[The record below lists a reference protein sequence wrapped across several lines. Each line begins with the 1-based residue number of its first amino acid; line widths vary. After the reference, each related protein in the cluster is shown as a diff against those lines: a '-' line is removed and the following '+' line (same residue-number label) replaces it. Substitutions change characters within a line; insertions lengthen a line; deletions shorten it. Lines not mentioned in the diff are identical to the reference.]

1 MNTADRY
8 RDTRR
13 LIDTHGWA
21 VIGVFPTCAEDG
33 PPFSYTA
40 GLTDRGLPELAIY
53 GLAPHTA
60 GGVLNVAARYAV
72 DNGELPCGQPIS
84 GLLAG
89 GLSVVALA
97 MEDTDDLTTVRGL
110 YGVVLAAQQIVWP
123 DAQGRM
129 PWEDWNLGA
138 VQPLHGGEPT

>member
-1 MNTADRY
+1 MNTADPY

-33 PPFSYTA
+33 PPFSYTV

-53 GLAPHTA
+53 GLPPQTA
-60 GGVLNVAARYAV
+60 GGVLNVAARHAV
-72 DNGELPCGQPIS
+72 DNGELPCGQPIT

-89 GLSVVALA
+89 GLPVVAVA
-97 MEDTDDLTTVRGL
+97 IEDTYDLTTVRGL

-123 DAQGRM
+123 DSQGRM
-129 PWEDWNLGA
+129 PWEDWNLGTA
-138 VQPLHGGEPT
+138 QPLLGGQPT

>member
-1 MNTADRY
+1 MNTADPY
-8 RDTRR
+8 HDTRR

-33 PPFSYTA
+33 PPFSYTV

-53 GLAPHTA
+53 GLPPQTA
-60 GGVLNVAARYAV
+60 GGVLNVAARHAV
-72 DNGELPCGQPIS
+72 DNGELPCGQPIT

-89 GLSVVALA
+89 GLPVVAVA

-123 DAQGRM
+123 DSQGRM
-129 PWEDWNLGA
+129 PWEDWNLGTA
-138 VQPLHGGEPT
+138 QPLLGGQPT

>member
-1 MNTADRY
+1 MNTADPY

-13 LIDTHGWA
+13 LIDAHGWA

-33 PPFSYTA
+33 PPFSYTV

-53 GLAPHTA
+53 GLPPQTA
-60 GGVLNVAARYAV
+60 GGVLNVAARHAV
-72 DNGELPCGQPIS
+72 DNGELPCGQPIT

-89 GLSVVALA
+89 GLPVVAVA

-123 DAQGRM
+123 DSQGRM
-129 PWEDWNLGA
+129 PWEDWNLGTA
-138 VQPLHGGEPT
+138 QPLLGGQPT

>member
-1 MNTADRY
+1 VSTADRY
-8 RDTRR
+8 SQTRQ

-40 GLTDRGLPELAIY
+40 GLTDKGLPELAIY
-53 GLAPHTA
+53 GLPPHTA
-60 GGVLNVAARYAV
+60 GGVLNAAARYAL
-72 DNGELPCGQPIS
+72 DHGELPCGKPIS

-89 GLSVVALA
+89 GLSVVALT
-97 MEDTDDLTTVRGL
+97 MDDTDDLSTVRAI

-123 DAQGRM
+123 DAHNRM
-129 PWEDWNLGA
+129 PWQDWDLGA
-138 VQPLHGGEPT
+138 AQPLHGGQPT

>member
-1 MNTADRY
+1 MNTADPY

-33 PPFSYTA
+33 PPFSYTV

-53 GLAPHTA
+53 GLPPQTA
-60 GGVLNVAARYAV
+60 GGVLNVAARHAV
-72 DNGELPCGQPIS
+72 DRGELPCGQPIT

-89 GLSVVALA
+89 GLPVVAVA
-97 MEDTDDLTTVRGL
+97 MEDTDDLTSVRGL

-123 DAQGRM
+123 DSQGRM
-129 PWEDWNLGA
+129 PWEDWNLGTA
-138 VQPLHGGEPT
+138 QPLLGGQPT